1 MASKPRVLILGGVGM
16 IGRNLV
22 TYLVSNNFCSYIR
35 VADKMI
41 PIISY
46 LSKEHSAAFEVVNFQ
61 QCDLNQDNHV
71 ERAFAVNESDGP
83 FDIVINLAAET
94 RYGLEDE
101 MYKQK
106 CFDLSIKCATAALK
120 MGVKKYVEVSTG
132 QVYKSSKSPSSE
144 TAATKP
150 WTKHA
155 TYKFQAEEVLRA
167 MVADGLPLVVVRLA
181 TVYGKADVAGL
192 MPRVVIAAAYK
203 QLEEKMKFLW
213 GASLQMS
220 TVHVVDVCRGLWHL
234 AGEAGVVG
242 STYNLADKGNTTQG
256 KVCDMLASLF
266 GESCDS
272 PLYFLMYVPLS
283 PPFSHLLPSLYFLC
297 LLLLFCSLALLLS
310 CSLALLLSCSLARH
324 PSWVSRHVNI
334 KRRTL
339 KHVIRVCHC
348 ERKTSRAVQFFS
360 QASRVEHKLVT
371 VSRSRSIR

>member
-1 MASKPRVLILGGVGM
+1 MSASTKPRVLILGGVGM

-22 TYLVSNNFCSYIR
+22 THLVTNNFCSSIR

-46 LSKEHSAAFEVVNFQ
+46 LSKEHSAAFDVVDFQ

-106 CFDLSIKCATAALK
+106 CLDLSIKCATAALK

-155 TYKFQAEEVLRA
+155 TYKFQAEEALRA

-213 GASLQMS
+213 GASLKMS

-266 GESCDS
+266 GELCDCVVVS
-272 PLYFLMYVPLS
+272 LVPMYCMYVSFSLS
-283 PPFSHLLPSLYFLC
+283 FLTYLFSLQPFVF
-297 LLLLFCSLALLLS
+297 
-310 CSLALLLSCSLARH
+310 CSLARH
-324 PSWVSRHVNI
+324 PSWVPRHVNI

-339 KHVIRVCHC
+339 KYVIRMRHC
-348 ERKTSRAVQFFS
+348 ERKTSRAVQ
-360 QASRVEHKLVT
+360 
-371 VSRSRSIR
+371 